1 MVSSIISWILAWDIA
16 ISSRRFSPVDCKKNR
31 DVLTLYLFGS
41 QAQGTAHR
49 ESYGDFAILATGYCD
64 ALPI

>member
-1 MVSSIISWILAWDIA
+1 M
-16 ISSRRFSPVDCKKNR
+16 DCKKNR